1 MFTEVFLNYNCMS
14 LPHFRTVM
22 SEIINKELGKVCQLH
37 FTYKLLKTIFK
48 ILIQY

>member
-1 MFTEVFLNYNCMS
+1 MS
-14 LPHFRTVM
+14 LPHLCTVM
-22 SEIINKELGKVCQLH
+22 SEMINKELGKVCPLR